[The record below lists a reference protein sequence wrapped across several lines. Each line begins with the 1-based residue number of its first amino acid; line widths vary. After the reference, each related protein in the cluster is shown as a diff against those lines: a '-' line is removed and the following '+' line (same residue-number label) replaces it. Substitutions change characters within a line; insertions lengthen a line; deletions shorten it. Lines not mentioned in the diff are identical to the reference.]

1 MAETRARDLA
11 KSLGQAV
18 RTDNIASD
26 GSLTGGIEVYDSSG
40 LLPTSYDSANS
51 GQQAFAKDS
60 DRLYIHTGQGWFN
73 IAIVNTTPIFTTSPS
88 ASYDLATDATAYK
101 NGTATTVTIQARDSE
116 GFPVTYAATGN
127 AAFNNMAHVD
137 KDSAAGFIFTI
148 EPKSQDSAGSP
159 AMPEGTLTF
168 TATDGINIASA
179 ASAFTLIFDTTVANS
194 SNTVILPKVL
204 ANNGNERGNI
214 TDKSASPLT
223 ITETGDV
230 SEGTFNPYYG
240 NYSTSFTHRKSSS
253 ALATNTN
260 TGFND
265 TGFNGATTGMAQS
278 SIGVRLTSAIQF
290 GSNNW
295 CWELWVHRIKHYDET
310 YGHQICGFSGGGAH
324 SISFKGD
331 EDRRLTMTM
340 GGINSGNALTVS
352 KVSLPLYEWVHLAAV
367 RNGNAFTFYMNG
379 VITYNSTSTFSSANP
394 TDVSVGGGS
403 AIVGY
408 AGTAQYGNNNSN
420 KFDYY
425 YGGEDHGVNFTT
437 QKYYFAGYIGD
448 QRIVVG
454 SPVYTGAFTPP
465 TGSLTTTGGTYPSST
480 NVDTSITAGH
490 TKLLLAGG
498 SFRDLSSQT
507 SPNGVSLAGNYK
519 YVGYASG
526 HFRKVPFG
534 PYKNSAWAS
543 SAQSGSAYFDGTG
556 DKLTFTGI
564 QLAGQS
570 HWTVECWAY
579 GFPGGTTLDHATSPM
594 VLIEGVANS
603 STATNNFILG
613 YNKDNGTGFSNSIT
627 TGYRTQ
633 YSSRNA
639 LFQTENHTVVADM
652 WQHIAVVN
660 NNGDYA
666 MYINGKKCTSTD
678 SNPTSPAAQ
687 GCTDTSGTWVIG
699 GTNDTSNG
707 FYMFKGYLS
716 DVRFVVGTAVY
727 TGNFYPPTGP
737 LTQTG
742 GTYDNGSGNVNTSI
756 TAGHT
761 KLLLNFTDSKLIDQ
775 GSNINYKSSGSV
787 GSTGLQKYSVPSLE
801 FNTVGDHVT
810 TQRNTSFQ
818 KWSPEDNFL
827 GYAPAPFTV
836 ECWVYLNSF
845 DTSNLP
851 FIWSAHDAA
860 SAPEISFD
868 SSRNPTWKWGN
879 TNRITSS
886 IAVALTTWTHIAVT
900 RAHGTTKMFVDGVLG
915 GSVADTTNYTPHDG
929 GNHPDIWYLGAQRE
943 NTAKRLNGYV
953 SQFKITQGRSLY
965 PFFTKFEAFTTTTAF
980 QEGRSVGNAGAD
992 TKLIMFTTSSAT
1004 TDASGTGKSISEN
1017 TSGYNTAG
1025 LFGFPTGYSLNS
1037 TIGTHMDVASHAD
1050 FGFGTGDFTLEFFA
1064 IAGTVTQMT
1073 PFDMAGSSTGWAPR
1087 IRFDNNGVIQ
1097 YIANGSSARITSS
1110 NNCYKAINTVKANY
1124 NYVHIAISRV
1134 SGVTRMFVDG
1144 RQEGSDF
1151 ADTNTYVA
1159 GAIKIG
1165 CIADAYSEIYY
1176 GQITNLRIVK
1186 GTGLYTGNFTPPSA
1200 EITG

>member
-40 LLPTSYDSANS
+40 LLPTNYDSANS
-51 GQQAFAKDS
+51 GQQAFTKDS
-60 DRLYIHTGQGWFN
+60 DRLFIHTGQGWFN

-88 ASYDLATDATAYK
+88 GSYDLATDATAYK
-101 NGTATTVTIQARDSE
+101 NGTATTITIQARDSE

-127 AAFNNMAHVD
+127 TAFNNMAYVD
-137 KDSAAGFIFTI
+137 KDSAAGFIFTV

-159 AMPEGTLTF
+159 VMPEGTLTF
-168 TATDGINIASA
+168 TASDGVNIASA
-179 ASAFTLIFDTTVANS
+179 ASAFTLTFDTTVANS

-240 NYSTSFTHRKSSS
+240 NYSTSFTHRKGSS

-260 TGFND
+260 SGFND
-265 TGFNGATTGMAQS
+265 IGFNNAAAGMAQS

-290 GSNNW
+290 GSSNW

-310 YGHQICGFSGGGAH
+310 YGHQICGFAGGGAH
-324 SISFKGD
+324 KIYFNGSG
-331 EDRRLTMTM
+331 DRRLKLKI
-340 GGINSGNALTVS
+340 GGIVDVQVT
-352 KVSLPLYEWVHLAAV
+352 KTELPLYEWTHLAAV
-367 RNGNAFTFYMNG
+367 RNGNALNFYMNG
-379 VITYNSTSTFSSANP
+379 ILTYTNSTAFSSANP
-394 TDVSVGGGS
+394 TDVSVGSGS
-403 AIVGY
+403 AILGY
-408 AGTAQYGNNNSN
+408 AGTGTYGNNNSN

-425 YGGEDHGVNFTT
+425 YGGEGHGASLTT
-437 QKYYFAGYIGD
+437 QKYYFAGYVGD

-465 TGSLTTTGGTYPSST
+465 SGSLTTTGGTYPSNT

-490 TKLLLAGG
+490 TKLFLAGG

-519 YVGYASG
+519 SVGYASG
-526 HFRKVPFG
+526 HFRKVAFG
-534 PYKNSAWAS
+534 PYKNSAWTS

-570 HWTVECWAY
+570 YWTVECWAY
-579 GFPGGTTLDHATSPM
+579 GFPGGTTLDHSTKPM
-594 VLIEGVANS
+594 VLIEGIASS
-603 STATNNFILG
+603 STSSNNFILG
-613 YNKDNGTGFSNSIT
+613 YNRNNGV
-627 TGYRTQ
+627 YPVQ
-633 YSSRNA
+633 YGSRSTV
-639 LFQTENHTVVADM
+639 FQAENHTVAPDF

-666 MYINGKKCTSTD
+666 MYINGIKCSTTD

-699 GTNDTSNG
+699 GTNDTSDG
-707 FYMFKGYLS
+707 SYMYKGYLS

-742 GTYDNGSGNVNTSI
+742 GTYNNGSGNVNTSI

-775 GSNINYKSSGSV
+775 GSNVNYKSSGSV

-801 FNTVGDHVT
+801 FNTSGDHLT
-810 TQRNTSFQ
+810 IPTNTQFQ
-818 KWSPEDNFL
+818 KWSPNDNWL
-827 GYAPAPFTV
+827 GYAPSPFTV

-851 FIWSAHDAA
+851 FIWSAHD
-860 SAPEISFD
+860 SSGAPEISFD

-886 IAVALTTWTHIAVT
+886 IAVALTTWTHIAIT
-900 RAHGTTKMFVDGVLG
+900 RDHGTTKMYVDGVLA
-915 GSVADTTNYTPHDG
+915 GSVADTTNYEIHDG
-929 GNHPDIWYLGAQRE
+929 GDRAYQWFMGAQRE
-943 NTAKRLNGYV
+943 APAKRLNGYV
-953 SQFKITQGRSLY
+953 SQFRITQGRSLY
-965 PFFTKFEAFTTTTAF
+965 PFFLKREAFTTTTAF
-980 QEGRSVGNAGAD
+980 QDGRTVGNSGAD
-992 TKLIMFTTSSAT
+992 TKLIALTTSTLT
-1004 TDASGTGKSISEN
+1004 TDASGTGKTIASAASIN
-1017 TSGYNTAG
+1017 TNG
-1025 LFGFPTGYSLNS
+1025 LWGPPTGYAVYTDIGNHV
-1037 TIGTHMDVASHAD
+1037 TIASHAD
-1050 FGFGTGDFTLEFFA
+1050 FAFGTGDFTVELFFLPA
-1064 IAGTVTQMT
+1064 AVTQMT
-1073 PFDMAGSSTGWAPR
+1073 VFDMGAQSAWSPS
-1087 IRFDNNGVIQ
+1087 IRCNSNGVID
-1097 YIANGSSARITSS
+1097 YFANGSARISS
-1110 NNCYKAINTVKANY
+1110 SQNSYIATPNAGAKF
-1124 NYVHIAISRV
+1124 VHAAVSRV
-1134 SGVTRMFVDG
+1134 SGVTRLFVDG
-1144 RQEGSDF
+1144 RHEGSDF
-1151 ADTNTYVA
+1151 TDTNTYVA
-1159 GAIKIG
+1159 GTIYLG
-1165 CIADAYSEIYY
+1165 RNADSNTAHHY
-1176 GQITNLRIVK
+1176 GYVSNLRVIK
-1186 GTGLYTGNFTPPSA
+1186 GTGLYTGNFTPPTG
-1200 EITG
+1200 EIKG